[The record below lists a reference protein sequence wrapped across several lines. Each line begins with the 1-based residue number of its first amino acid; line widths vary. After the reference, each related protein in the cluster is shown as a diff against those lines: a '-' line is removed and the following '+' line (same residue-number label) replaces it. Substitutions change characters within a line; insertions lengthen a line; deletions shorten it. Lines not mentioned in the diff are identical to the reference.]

1 VTTEPILIKD
11 FADYTSRPIDW
22 GTLQFL
28 CLGLGIL
35 VGGGLSA
42 LVIRT
47 MKKGRK
53 ARLEE
58 EQQAAWEEELT
69 RCRREAGE
77 LAAEQEQMRKNLLM
91 FVHRFSPTVT
101 NDFGI
106 SAALSRALQG
116 EDLMAPVKEKL
127 EGARRVALMAK
138 ANLDSEQKPAPAAG
152 TARYSYQETV
162 ARLAVTTEELTR
174 KERMVAAA
182 EGELRTLGDPDEAE
196 INLQNLQEELAKRNQ
211 EYDAISLAWKKM
223 EQANAAMQARFS
235 PELNRR
241 AGEELSA
248 LTGGRYDKLTLK
260 RTFEALAGEW
270 GEVLPRNVLSLSQ
283 GTADQL
289 YLAVRVAVCDLTL
302 PGEDPAPM
310 VLDDALTN
318 FDDERMALAMER
330 LLERSEEQQVLL
342 FTCHSRETVWA
353 EGKQNVECQRIL
365 A

>member
-1 VTTEPILIKD
+1 
-11 FADYTSRPIDW
+11 
-22 GTLQFL
+22 
-28 CLGLGIL
+28 
-35 VGGGLSA
+35 
-42 LVIRT
+42 
-47 MKKGRK
+47 
-53 ARLEE
+53 
-58 EQQAAWEEELT
+58 
-69 RCRREAGE
+69 
-77 LAAEQEQMRKNLLM
+77 M

-116 EDLMAPVKEKL
+116 EDLLAPAKEKL
-127 EGARRVALMAK
+127 EGARRVVQMAR
-138 ANLDSEQKPAPAAG
+138 AGLEREQKPATVTGAP
-152 TARYSYQETV
+152 RYSYQETV

-196 INLQNLQEELAKRNQ
+196 INLQNLQEELAKREQ
-211 EYDAISLAWKKM
+211 EYDAIELALKSM
-223 EQANAAMQARFS
+223 EQANAAMQVRFS

-289 YLAVRVAVCDLTL
+289 YLAVRLAVCDLTL
-302 PGEDPAPM
+302 PQNDPAPM
-310 VLDDALTN
+310 VLDDALAN

-330 LLERSEEQQVLL
+330 LLERSGEQQVLL
-342 FTCHSRETVWA
+342 FTCHSRETGWG
-353 EGKQNVECQRIL
+353 EGKPGVECQAIL
-365 A
+365 P